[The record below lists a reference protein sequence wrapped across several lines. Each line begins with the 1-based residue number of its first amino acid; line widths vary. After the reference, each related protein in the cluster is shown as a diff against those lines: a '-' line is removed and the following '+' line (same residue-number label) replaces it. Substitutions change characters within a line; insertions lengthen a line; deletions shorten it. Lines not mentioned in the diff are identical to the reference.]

1 MKKKDYH
8 EKLIRYYEFQLGKM
22 PNRAAFKQALKSTF
36 SVEDL
41 KVFFLLPFFG
51 MQTEEKFRK
60 KAARIGLEPD
70 ELIDSARRLIPAGVI
85 DSYVDEKKGRMFG
98 RAPFIALLEFQVR
111 MQEDSPMRQ
120 VCAEVMNA
128 YVEGTVDVIPTKT
141 PYYRVLPV
149 QATITGQSGGRQ
161 IPIGAVIPDKRGVL
175 PIDVLSEMIKKEP
188 LIVVA
193 DCYCRST
200 KKLLGEDCG
209 HPLETCFYFNELA
222 LVKLEAGD
230 YARKVTYEE
239 AMKILWECEQAGLVH
254 NVDNCEGQ
262 IATLCNCCMCSCAVM
277 RSIERGQT
285 NMGAPSRYTTN
296 LIEDNCTLCGIC
308 VETCPVHALAI
319 DDDRLSID
327 LHKCIGCGHCVSACP
342 EAALHMQLREKQ
354 PRIMANNAALMGK
367 ITREAMIGLARKKI
381 LGK

>member
-60 KAARIGLEPD
+60 KAARIELEPD
-70 ELIDSARRLIPAGVI
+70 KLIDSARRLIPAGVI

-285 NMGAPSRYTTN
+285 NMGAPSRYITN
-296 LIEDNCTLCGIC
+296 LIEENCTLCGIC

-319 DDDRLSID
+319 DDDRLLID
-327 LHKCIGCGHCVSACP
+327 LQKCIGCGHCVSACP
-342 EAALHMQLREKQ
+342 EAALHMLLREKQ
-354 PRIMANNAALMGK
+354 PHIMADNAALMGK

>member
-36 SVEDL
+36 TVEDL

-111 MQEDSPMRQ
+111 LQEDSPMRQ

-128 YVEGTVDVIPTKT
+128 FVEGTVDVIPTKT

-285 NMGAPSRYTTN
+285 NMGAPSRYATN
-296 LIEDNCTLCGIC
+296 LIEENCTLCGIC

-327 LHKCIGCGHCVSACP
+327 LQKCIGCGHCVSACP
-342 EAALHMQLREKQ
+342 EAALHMLLREKQ
-354 PRIMANNAALMGK
+354 PRIMADNAALMGK